1 MGVCGVCLCESGSGG
16 VHVCEYVTGKERE
29 GGGGGFGRKNER
41 KARVSGFPFQLKG
54 STPCF

>member
-29 GGGGGFGRKNER
+29 GGVG
-41 KARVSGFPFQLKG
+41 G
-54 STPCF
+54 STERMRERHECQVSLFN